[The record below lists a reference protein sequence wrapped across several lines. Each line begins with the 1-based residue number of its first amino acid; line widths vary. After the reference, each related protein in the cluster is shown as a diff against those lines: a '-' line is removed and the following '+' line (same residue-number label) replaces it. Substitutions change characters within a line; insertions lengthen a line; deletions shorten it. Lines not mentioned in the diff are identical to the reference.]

1 MTSTPISTPN
11 LQHIATLRAY
21 VSPDVIRWGS
31 ESPGHVRTS
40 APITGGFLKFTT
52 EEIEAEIVPPSW
64 PVTESFNGHAHLN
77 VQCRAK
83 TDAGEISIQYA
94 GVLDIDEATTKAAK
108 HAPDAK
114 STSFGE
120 TRWFTTI
127 SFRTSDQ
134 RLKWLQDSVFVGQ
147 GRVHL
152 DDEGNA
158 AEYLIY
164 KLS

>member
-1 MTSTPISTPN
+1 MTSAPISTPK

-21 VSPDVIRWGS
+21 VSPEVIRWGS
-31 ESPGHVRTS
+31 EIPGHIRTS
-40 APITGGFLKFTT
+40 AVITGGFLKFVT

-64 PVTESFNGHAHLN
+64 PVTETFDGHAHLN

-83 TDAGEISIQYA
+83 TDKGEISIQYA
-94 GVLDIDEATTKAAK
+94 GVLEIDEATTKAAK

-120 TRWFTTI
+120 SRWFTTI
-127 SFRTSDQ
+127 SLQTSDP
-134 RLKWLQDSVFVGQ
+134 RLKWLQHSAFVGQ

-152 DDEGNA
+152 DDKGDA
-158 AEYLIY
+158 AEYLIFQ
-164 KLS
+164 LC

>member
-1 MTSTPISTPN
+1 MTSTPISTPK

-21 VSPDVIRWGS
+21 VSLDVIRWGS

-40 APITGGFLKFTT
+40 APITGGFLRFTT

-64 PVTESFNGHAHLN
+64 PVTESFDGHAHLN
-77 VQCRAK
+77 VRCRAK

-127 SFRTSDQ
+127 SFQTSDHM
-134 RLKWLQDSVFVGQ
+134 LKWLQDSVFVGQ

-164 KLS
+164 MLT